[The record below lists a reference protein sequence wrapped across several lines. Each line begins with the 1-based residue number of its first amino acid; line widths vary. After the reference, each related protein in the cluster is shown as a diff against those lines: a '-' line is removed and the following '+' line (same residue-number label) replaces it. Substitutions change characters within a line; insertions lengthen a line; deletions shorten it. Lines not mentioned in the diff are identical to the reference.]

1 MIFTERTITVVNDS
15 ATINK
20 PLILYR
26 GDKNIEL
33 KITIAESQF
42 KFRNTDASNVI
53 ETTDASYAQL
63 VINTPYNSP
72 IFSDVAATKNGAV
85 IFVIS
90 AAMIDEIREVGAY
103 EIQIRLLDDNKQS
116 RASIP
121 PVSNAIEI
129 REPIAIEDGS
139 AVDSNAVNAAK
150 VNRALT
156 TTSAP
161 LEAFDSQGNYIKNNW
176 GDGDPITD
184 AALNKMEAGID
195 GVNKKIGNVRSQI
208 KDKANKEDIGAPSQ
222 EQVNTWLDNH
232 PEATTTIRDNSI
244 TGNKMNIE
252 SMYYPSEYSTSETF
266 VTGKYIGM
274 SGNIETEVS
283 MAYFKVD
290 VIPNTQYEIK
300 SLPTGT
306 FFAEFNDD
314 NSVKVY
320 HEWDGLNNT
329 TGLHIITTSSTT
341 NNIRINLGKNDMG
354 SSNFYC
360 KRYGERKIEL
370 KWLNTSKWF
379 NKKAVI
385 IGDSITA
392 GADGASSGA
401 SSVPKESN
409 LPNQLKDRLGLNEI
423 INYGA
428 SGTTIAQTSG
438 NDNGMGGLAFVN
450 RFSNMDDDADL
461 VIVFGGTNDYGSSY
475 TVDFGTPSDTEKTT
489 FYGALNYLCN
499 GLIEKYN
506 GKTIVFMTPLHRDI
520 ETANVKGKTLLDYV
534 NAIKEV
540 CQTFGIPVIDTYN
553 ISGFTPKNNSFK
565 QAYLPDGLH
574 PNEIGYKLLAERIYK
589 NFELF

>member
-1 MIFTERTITVVNDS
+1 METLQSTIFIEFDVNTKQITF
-15 ATINK
+15 
-20 PLILYR
+20 LR
-26 GDKNIEL
+26 GDNIV
-33 KITIAESQF
+33 
-42 KFRNTDASNVI
+42 D
-53 ETTDASYAQL
+53 Y
-63 VINTPYNSP
+63 
-72 IFSDVAATKNGAV
+72 
-85 IFVIS
+85 
-90 AAMIDEIREVGAY
+90 
-103 EIQIRLLDDNKQS
+103 
-116 RASIP
+116 
-121 PVSNAIEI
+121 
-129 REPIAIEDGS
+129 
-139 AVDSNAVNAAK
+139 DSNATSVYVRVKYKNLSGNTIYLTPSELEDYKFSLYTIKPATSNVNVITGEITDELKENVYGGIVKFEIPRACT
-150 VNRALT
+150 NRLGIVKCEIHINQGNKIIASSTFVLNVQQSLVT
-156 TTSAP
+156 
-161 LEAFDSQGNYIKNNW
+161 AFDDELLGDEDFPVLRQLILEIQRANNIDDNNRRKITTYSSDKIETIKEDLCLQIKN
-176 GDGDPITD
+176 
-184 AALNKMEAGID
+184 
-195 GVNKKIGNVRSQI
+195 
-208 KDKANKEDIGAPSQ
+208 KANKEDIGAPSQ
-222 EQVNTWLDNH
+222 EQVNTWLDDH
-232 PEATTTIRDNSI
+232 PEATTTIQDNSI

-252 SMYYPSEYSTSETF
+252 SMYYPSEYSTSENF

-274 SGNIETEVS
+274 SGAIETEVS

-290 VIPNTQYEIK
+290 VMPNTQYEIK
-300 SLPTGT
+300 SLPTGI

-314 NSVKVY
+314 NSIKVY
-320 HEWDGLNNT
+320 HEWDGSNNT
-329 TGLHIITTSSTT
+329 TGMHIITTSSTT
-341 NNIRINLGKNDMG
+341 NNIRINLGKDDMG

-370 KWLNTSKWF
+370 KWLNMSKWF

-385 IGDSITA
+385 IGDSIVA
-392 GADGASSGA
+392 GADGASLGA

>member
-1 MIFTERTITVVNDS
+1 METLQSIIFIEFDVNTKKITFLRGDNIIDYDSNVTNIYVRVKYKNLSGNTVYLTPSELEDYKFSLYTMKPATNNVNLIRGEVTDKLKENVYGGVVKFEIPRACTNRLGIVKCEIHINQGNKMIGSSTFVLDVKQSLVTEFDDELLGDEDFPVLRQ
-15 ATINK
+15 
-20 PLILYR
+20 LILEIQK
-26 GDKNIEL
+26 DSNIDDNNRR
-33 KITIAESQF
+33 KITTYSSD
-42 KFRNTDASNVI
+42 KI
-53 ETTDASYAQL
+53 ETIKKDLCLQ
-63 VINTPYNSP
+63 
-72 IFSDVAATKNGAV
+72 
-85 IFVIS
+85 
-90 AAMIDEIREVGAY
+90 
-103 EIQIRLLDDNKQS
+103 
-116 RASIP
+116 
-121 PVSNAIEI
+121 
-129 REPIAIEDGS
+129 
-139 AVDSNAVNAAK
+139 
-150 VNRALT
+150 
-156 TTSAP
+156 
-161 LEAFDSQGNYIKNNW
+161 IKN
-176 GDGDPITD
+176 
-184 AALNKMEAGID
+184 
-195 GVNKKIGNVRSQI
+195 
-208 KDKANKEDIGAPSQ
+208 KANKEDIGAPSQ

-232 PEATTTIRDNSI
+232 PEATTTIQDNSI
-244 TGNKMNIE
+244 TGDKMNIE
-252 SMYYPSEYSTSETF
+252 SMYYPSEYSTSENF

-290 VIPNTQYEIK
+290 VMPNTQYEIK
-300 SLPTGT
+300 SLPTGI
-306 FFAEFNDD
+306 FFGEFNDD
-314 NSVKVY
+314 NSIKVY
-320 HEWDGLNNT
+320 HEWDGSNNT
-329 TGLHIITTSSTT
+329 TGMHIITTSSTT
-341 NNIRINLGKNDMG
+341 NNIRINLGKDAMG

-360 KRYGERKIEL
+360 KRYGERKIKL
-370 KWLNTSKWF
+370 KWLNMSKWF

-461 VIVFGGTNDYGSSY
+461 VIVFGGTNDYGLSY

-489 FYGALNYLCN
+489 FYGALNCLCN